1 MSTTEVNPDKPW
13 YYYLNPF
20 NLLKK
25 DNYDNNSGNYTGVVP
40 SSGGRRRKRRSMR
53 GGYSDNIATTGLAS
67 TAAKVGG
74 KSRRKRVKRSKKT
87 HRKH

>member
-1 MSTTEVNPDKPW
+1 MSTDSSYNLVH
-13 YYYLNPF
+13 YLNPF
-20 NLLKK
+20 NWITKK
-25 DNYDNNSGNYTGVVP
+25 DPEPKYTGVVP

-74 KSRRKRVKRSKKT
+74 KSQKKRAKRSKRT